1 MIANYLK
8 HNGPMIDGFNLV
20 KLAKRQ
26 LIGLVYFKLVNLQLT
41 SLVLV
46 LGFSYP
52 MIQIGALMA
61 ISNVKF
67 TLVRTYLPY
76 DQEGES

>member
-8 HNGPMIDGFNLV
+8 HNGPMIDGFNLA

-46 LGFSYP
+46 LGLNNP
-52 MIQIGALMA
+52 MTQIGALMT
-61 ISNVKF
+61 ISIVKF
-67 TLVRTYLPY
+67 SLTTTYLPY
-76 DQEGES
+76 DEEGES